1 MGAVLAVLVAVS
13 SVLTAPST
21 TNDDSVAIVSYVAF
35 DLDLAGFARQKPR
48 LSRSHP
54 QLDWSTDGCSAPI
67 VGSEGRTFDFR
78 TACARHDFSY
88 RNFSALGVL
97 DESLRARIDEQ
108 FRRDLYR
115 SCERQ
120 LRTRRV
126 RCVAWAEL
134 FVEVVRRVG

>member
-1 MGAVLAVLVAVS
+1 VRAVTAVLVAAAS
-13 SVLTAPST
+13 FLAAPKV
-21 TNDDSVAIVSYVAF
+21 DDHDTQAIVSRIAF
-35 DLDLAGFARQKPR
+35 DLDLPTFARQR
-48 LSRSHP
+48 ASLRRTYP
-54 QLDWSTDGCSAPI
+54 QLDWTTDGCSAPL

-78 TACARHDFSY
+78 IPCARHDFAY
-88 RNFSALGVL
+88 RNFTTLGVL

-120 LRTRRV
+120 LRTRRI

-134 FVEVVRRVG
+134 FVEVVRRLG

>member
-1 MGAVLAVLVAVS
+1 MGAVLAVLVAAA
-13 SVLTAPST
+13 SVLAAPPSVDST
-21 TNDDSVAIVSYVAF
+21 SRELVSWIAF
-35 DLDLAGFARQKPR
+35 DLDLHAFSRQR
-48 LSRSHP
+48 P
-54 QLDWSTDGCSAPI
+54 QLKRLHPDLDWTTDGCSAPI

-78 TACARHDFSY
+78 IACARHDFSY
-88 RNFSALGVL
+88 RNFTALGVL
-97 DESLRARIDEQ
+97 DESLRSRIDDQ

>member
-1 MGAVLAVLVAVS
+1 MGAVLAVLVAVT
-13 SVLTAPST
+13 SVLTAPSPT
-21 TNDDSVAIVSYVAF
+21 DEQSVAIVSYVAF
-35 DLDLAGFARQKPR
+35 ELNLTEFARQKPR
-48 LSRSHP
+48 LSRMHP
-54 QLDWSTDGCSAPI
+54 HLDWSTDGCSAPI

-88 RNFSALGVL
+88 RNFSSLGLL
-97 DESLRARIDEQ
+97 DETLRARIDEQ

-120 LRTRRV
+120 LRTRRI

-134 FVEVVRRVG
+134 FVEVVRRVA

>member
-1 MGAVLAVLVAVS
+1 MRAVTAVLVAAAS
-13 SVLTAPST
+13 FLAAPQIGDHDT
-21 TNDDSVAIVSYVAF
+21 QAIVSRIAF
-35 DLDLAGFARQKPR
+35 DLDLPTFARQRASLRRMYP
-48 LSRSHP
+48 H
-54 QLDWSTDGCSAPI
+54 LDWTTDGCSAPL

-78 TACARHDFSY
+78 IPCARHDFAY
-88 RNFSALGVL
+88 RNFTTLGVL

-120 LRTRRV
+120 LRTRRI

-134 FVEVVRRVG
+134 FVEVVRRLG

>member
-1 MGAVLAVLVAVS
+1 MSAVLAVLVAATSFMAAPTVGDADTQALVS
-13 SVLTAPST
+13 R
-21 TNDDSVAIVSYVAF
+21 IAF
-35 DLDLAGFARQKPR
+35 DLDLHMFARQR
-48 LSRSHP
+48 ASLARSYP
-54 QLDWSTDGCSAPI
+54 QLDWTTDGCSAPI

-78 TACARHDFSY
+78 VPCARHDFSY
-88 RNFSALGVL
+88 RNFTALGVL

>member
-13 SVLTAPST
+13 SMLTAPSPT
-21 TNDDSVAIVSYVAF
+21 DERSVAVVSYVAF
-35 DLDLAGFARQKPR
+35 ELDLAGFTRLKPR
-48 LSRSHP
+48 LARTHLH
-54 QLDWSTDGCSAPI
+54 LDWSTDGCSAPV

-78 TACARHDFSY
+78 SACARHDFSY
-88 RNFSALGVL
+88 RNFSALGLL
-97 DESLRARIDEQ
+97 DEALRARIDEQ

>member
-1 MGAVLAVLVAVS
+1 MGAVLAVLVVATSLLAAPSLDVADDVAFVS
-13 SVLTAPST
+13 RITFETDLTA
-21 TNDDSVAIVSYVAF
+21 
-35 DLDLAGFARQKPR
+35 FARQ
-48 LSRSHP
+48 RSMLARTYPH
-54 QLDWSTDGCSAPI
+54 LDWSTDGCSAPI

-78 TACARHDFSY
+78 IPCARHDFAY
-88 RNFSALGVL
+88 RNFTALGVL
-97 DESLRARIDEQ
+97 DETLRARIDDQ

-120 LRTRRV
+120 VRTRRV

>member
-1 MGAVLAVLVAVS
+1 MGAVLAVLVAATS
-13 SVLTAPST
+13 LLAAPSLDVSDDIAFVSRITFETDLT
-21 TNDDSVAIVSYVAF
+21 T
-35 DLDLAGFARQKPR
+35 FARQ
-48 LSRSHP
+48 RSMLARTNPH
-54 QLDWSTDGCSAPI
+54 LDWSTDGCSAPI

-78 TACARHDFSY
+78 IPCARHDFAY
-88 RNFSALGVL
+88 RNFTALGVL
-97 DESLRARIDEQ
+97 DETLRARIDDQ

-120 LRTRRV
+120 VRTRRV

>member
-13 SVLTAPST
+13 SMLTAPSPT
-21 TNDDSVAIVSYVAF
+21 DERSVAIVSYVAF
-35 DLDLAGFARQKPR
+35 ELDLAGFTRLKLRLART
-48 LSRSHP
+48 HP
-54 QLDWSTDGCSAPI
+54 HLDWSTDGCSAPV

-78 TACARHDFSY
+78 SACARPDFSY
-88 RNFSALGVL
+88 RNFSALGLL
-97 DESLRARIDEQ
+97 DEALRARIDEQ

>member
-13 SVLTAPST
+13 SMLTAPSPT
-21 TNDDSVAIVSYVAF
+21 DERSVAIVSSVAF
-35 DLDLAGFARQKPR
+35 ELDLAGFTRLKLRLART
-48 LSRSHP
+48 HP
-54 QLDWSTDGCSAPI
+54 HLDWSTDGCSAPV

-78 TACARHDFSY
+78 SACARHDFSY
-88 RNFSALGVL
+88 RNFSALGLL
-97 DESLRARIDEQ
+97 DETLRARIDEQ

>member
-13 SVLTAPST
+13 SMLTAPSPT
-21 TNDDSVAIVSYVAF
+21 DERSVAVVSYVAF
-35 DLDLAGFARQKPR
+35 DLDLAGFTRLKPR
-48 LSRSHP
+48 LARTHP
-54 QLDWSTDGCSAPI
+54 HLDWSTDGCSAPV

-78 TACARHDFSY
+78 SACARHDFSY
-88 RNFSALGVL
+88 RNFSALGLL
-97 DESLRARIDEQ
+97 DETLRARIDEQ